1 MQTNTELMDT
11 SQAFCPNLAC
21 SARGQHKQGNI
32 VIHDRKRQRYRCKV
46 CKKTFSARQGT
57 MFEGLRKPMDLIVI
71 VVTLLSYGCPV
82 QAIVHAF
89 GLDERTVADWRDRAG
104 VHCQQVHQQII
115 EQGQLDLMHVQ
126 ADEIRVKG
134 RQMIA
139 WMGLAMMVS
148 TRLWIAGVVQHS
160 RDRSLADHLL
170 SQVRRCAASLRPLL
184 VLTDGWSAYPGSI
197 RRAFREKV
205 KRTAGVGRACL
216 QVWPQLHIGTVIKH
230 TQKKRVVEVTRR
242 MAHGLLSQAEH
253 LLQASQGGTV
263 LNTAFIERLNATF
276 RQRLANLTRRSRHAA
291 RTLKTLETG
300 MYLIGCTYNFCF
312 PHHELSKTKHIGSP
326 CTPAMAAGL
335 TDHVW
340 SVCELLSYHIAPAH
354 WVDPKRSGRPGKHAE
369 PLQTVSKRPL
379 VRLRKGVLCS
389 TTV

>member
-1 MQTNTELMDT
+1 
-11 SQAFCPNLAC
+11 
-21 SARGQHKQGNI
+21 
-32 VIHDRKRQRYRCKV
+32 
-46 CKKTFSARQGT
+46 
-57 MFEGLRKPMDLIVI
+57 MFEGLRKPVDLIVI
-71 VVTLLSYGCPV
+71 VVTLLTYGCPI

-89 GLDERTVADWRDRAG
+89 DVDERTVADWRDRAG
-104 VHCQQVHQQII
+104 VHCHKVHQEII

-134 RQMIA
+134 CKMIA

-148 TRLWIAGVVQHS
+148 TRLWLGGVVQLS
-160 RDRSLADHLL
+160 RDRGLADRLL
-170 SQVRRCAASLRPLL
+170 SQVRRCAACLRPLL

-216 QVWPQLHIGTVIKH
+216 QVWPQLHIGTVIKR
-230 TQKKRVVEVTRR
+230 TENKRVVEITRR
-242 MAHGLLSQAEH
+242 MTHGLLSQAEQ
-253 LLQASQGGTV
+253 LLQGSRGGNV

-276 RQRLANLTRRSRHAA
+276 RQRLASLTRRSRHAA
-291 RTLKTLETG
+291 RTLNALETG
-300 MYLIGCTYNFCF
+300 MYLIGCSYNFCF
-312 PHHELSKTKHIGSP
+312 PHHELSKTKHVGSP

-340 SVCELLSYHIAPAH
+340 SIRELLRYRIAPLP
-354 WVDPKRSGRPGKHAE
+354 WVSPAKRGRPKKPVESINSAGI
-369 PLQTVSKRPL
+369 RPL

-389 TTV
+389 STV